1 MAPSFFRR
9 PGVFFVPYLLFL
21 VLCGIPLFLME
32 TSLGQFTSLGGVSA
46 WRTIC
51 PLFGGTPILLGHQQ
65 TIFGCRLR
73 CCCVASHIV
82 TCDDYQYHRC
92 TGICVYVVTYFFR
105 ILCRGNAQ
113 GTLLFYYFVYFRA
126 LIIMIMMIIT
136 YRCHIIHYYIWPMQ
150 NVCIL
155 ADVSIFVPRLLG
167 FSFRPKN
174 IVSPRN

>member
-65 TIFGCRLR
+65 TISGCRLR
-73 CCCVASHIV
+73 CCCVASHIA
-82 TCDDYQYHRC
+82 TCDNYQYHRC
-92 TGICVYVVTYFFR
+92 TVLCVCCHVLFQNIMQRKCSGYFIILLFCLFQGTDYYDYDDYYISMSYYSLLHLADAECVY
-105 ILCRGNAQ
+105 IG
-113 GTLLFYYFVYFRA
+113 
-126 LIIMIMMIIT
+126 
-136 YRCHIIHYYIWPMQ
+136 
-150 NVCIL
+150 
-155 ADVSIFVPRLLG
+155 
-167 FSFRPKN
+167 
-174 IVSPRN
+174 